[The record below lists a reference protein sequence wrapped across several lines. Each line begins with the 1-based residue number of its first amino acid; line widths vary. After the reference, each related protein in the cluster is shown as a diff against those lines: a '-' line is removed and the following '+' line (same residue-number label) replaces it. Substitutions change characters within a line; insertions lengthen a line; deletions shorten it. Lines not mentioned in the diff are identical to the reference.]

1 MQRSGKLTIPQTQ
14 AATTQPAGNGSRTVI
29 QVRDLKKRYGDLQA
43 VDGISF
49 DVHRGE
55 VFGMLGPN
63 GAGKTTTVEILEG
76 LRDADSGTAV
86 VDGFDVLKDRDA
98 VKRITGV
105 QLQTSAF
112 FDHLKLTEIVSFFG
126 NLYGQKI
133 DALKVL
139 EMVELSD
146 KAKSYYK
153 PLSGGQK
160 QRLSIATALVND
172 PVVLFLDEPTT
183 GLDPQSRRHMWD
195 LIKRIKAK
203 GKTVVVTTHYME
215 EAEELCDR
223 VAVVDKGKVVAI
235 DTPDALIDRLLA
247 SGFRNERKAR
257 QATLEDVFINLTGR
271 ALRET

>member
-1 MQRSGKLTIPQTQ
+1 
-14 AATTQPAGNGSRTVI
+14 
-29 QVRDLKKRYGDLQA
+29 
-43 VDGISF
+43 
-49 DVHRGE
+49 
-55 VFGMLGPN
+55 MLGPN

-112 FDHLKLTEIVSFFG
+112 FDHLKLTEIVSLFG

-203 GKTVVVTTHYME
+203 GKTVVLTTHYME